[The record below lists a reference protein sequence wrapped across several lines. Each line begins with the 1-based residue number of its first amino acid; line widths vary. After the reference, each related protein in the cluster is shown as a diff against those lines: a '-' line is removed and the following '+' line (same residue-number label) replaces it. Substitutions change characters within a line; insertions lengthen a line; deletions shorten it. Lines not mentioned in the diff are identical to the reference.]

1 MYETLT
7 NLQNIVGFIMV
18 EDKQTDDRAGERS
31 VNMKGIAQL
40 AAKES

>member
-1 MYETLT
+1 MYETLKS
-7 NLQNIVGFIMV
+7 LQDMVGIIMI
-18 EDKQTDDRAGERS
+18 EDTQTEARAGERS